1 MKKSILVVDDMELNR
16 AILCEIFQNDY
27 HMIEAENGKEALEL
41 IQSNENELA
50 AVLLDI
56 VMPVMDGF
64 AALELMYEYGLT
76 KKIPVFLITAENT
89 EETTIKGYEMGV
101 MDVIG
106 KPFVSH
112 IVKRRIESVIELF
125 HIRNILSQ
133 KVDMQER
140 ELDEKRQK
148 LESLNRALV
157 ETLATAIEFRDC
169 ESGDHVRRIY
179 DFTLFFLDR
188 MEFGR
193 NMDAAQKEE
202 IATAAILHDV
212 GKIAIP
218 DSILNKPG
226 KLTKEEFEIMKSHT
240 VQGCELLQR
249 IPELRNHSVYKY
261 AYDICRHH
269 HERWDGHGYPDGLA
283 GDDISPWAQIVA
295 LADVYD
301 ALTTDRV
308 YKKAFSHEESLR
320 MILNGECGQFNPK
333 LMDTMRDMS
342 EEIKAMLL
350 NRKKQQ

>member
-16 AILCEIFQNDY
+16 AILCEIFRQDY
-27 HMIEAENGKEALEL
+27 HMIEAENGEEALEC
-41 IQSNENELA
+41 IKGKENELA

-64 AALELMYEYGLT
+64 AALEKMNQTDFT
-76 KKIPVFLITAENT
+76 KKVPVFLITAENT
-89 EETTIKGYEMGV
+89 EESTIKGYEMGV

-125 HIRNILSQ
+125 HIRDKLSK
-133 KVDMQER
+133 KVDIQER
-140 ELDEKRQK
+140 ELDEKRK
-148 LESLNRALV
+148 ELESLNRAIV

-169 ESGDHVRRIY
+169 ESGDHVRRIH
-179 DFTLFFLDR
+179 DFTLFFLNK
-188 MEFGR
+188 MEFSKDM
-193 NMDAAQKEE
+193 NEVQKEE

-218 DSILNKPG
+218 DNILNKPG
-226 KLTKEEFEIMKSHT
+226 KLTSEEFEIMKSHT
-240 VQGCELLQR
+240 VQGCELLER
-249 IPELRNHSVYKY
+249 IPEITHHPIYKY

-269 HERWDGHGYPDGLA
+269 HERWDGRGYPDGLA
-283 GDDISPWAQIVA
+283 GEEISMWSQIVA

-308 YKKAFSHEESLR
+308 YKKAFTHEESLR
-320 MILNGECGQFNPK
+320 MILNGECGQFNPM
-333 LMDTMRDMS
+333 LMETLRDLS

-350 NRKKQQ
+350 NRIKK

>member
-16 AILCEIFQNDY
+16 AILCEIFRQDY
-27 HMIEAENGKEALEL
+27 HMIEAENGEEALKCIKER
-41 IQSNENELA
+41 ENELA

-64 AALELMYEYGLT
+64 AALEQMNQTDFT
-76 KKIPVFLITAENT
+76 KKVPVFLITAENT
-89 EETTIKGYEMGV
+89 EESTIKGYEMGV

-125 HIRNILSQ
+125 HIRNKLSK
-133 KVDMQER
+133 KVDIQER
-140 ELDEKRQK
+140 ELDEKRK
-148 LESLNRALV
+148 ELESLNRALI

-169 ESGDHVRRIY
+169 ESGDHVRRIH
-179 DFTLFFLDR
+179 DFTLFFLNH
-188 MEFGR
+188 MEFGKG
-193 NMDAAQKEE
+193 MDAVQKEE

-218 DSILNKPG
+218 DNILNKPG
-226 KLTKEEFEIMKSHT
+226 KLTSEEFEIMKSHT
-240 VQGCELLQR
+240 VQGCELLER
-249 IPELRNHSVYKY
+249 IPEITHHPIYKY

-269 HERWDGHGYPDGLA
+269 HERWDGRGYPDGLA
-283 GDDISPWAQIVA
+283 GEEISMWSQIVA

-308 YKKAFSHEESLR
+308 YKKAFTHEESLR
-320 MILNGECGQFNPK
+320 MILNGECGQFNPM
-333 LMDTMRDMS
+333 LMDTLRDLS
-342 EEIKAMLL
+342 EEIKTMLL
-350 NRKKQQ
+350 NRLKK

>member
-1 MKKSILVVDDMELNR
+1 MKKSMLVVDDMELNR

-27 HMIEAENGKEALEL
+27 HMVEAENGKEALDL
-41 IQSNENELA
+41 IRGRENEYA
-50 AVLLDI
+50 AILLDI

-64 AALELMYEYGLT
+64 AALEKMYESGFT
-76 KKIPVFLITAENT
+76 KKVPVFLITAENT
-89 EETTIKGYEMGV
+89 EESTIRGYEMGV

-106 KPFVSH
+106 KPFISH

-125 HIRNILSQ
+125 RIRNMLNK

-140 ELDEKRQK
+140 ELDEKRRE

-179 DFTLFFLDR
+179 DFTLFFLNR

-193 NMDAAQKEE
+193 GLDDMQKEE

-226 KLTKEEFEIMKSHT
+226 KLTNEEFEIMKSHT
-240 VQGCELLQR
+240 VQGCELLDR
-249 IPELRNHSVYKY
+249 IPELQHHSVYQY

-269 HERWDGHGYPDGLA
+269 HERWNGRGYPDGLS
-283 GDDISPWAQIVA
+283 GDAISPWAQIVA

-333 LMDTMRDMS
+333 LMDALKDLGD
-342 EEIKAMLL
+342 EIKTTFL
-350 NRKKQQ
+350 NRKKK

>member
-1 MKKSILVVDDMELNR
+1 MRKSILVVDDMDLNR

-27 HMIEAENGKEALEL
+27 HMIEAENGREALNL
-41 IQSNENELA
+41 IRGRENELA

-64 AALELMYEYGLT
+64 AALEQMYQSGFT
-76 KKIPVFLITAENT
+76 KKVPVFLITAENT
-89 EETTIKGYEMGV
+89 EEATIKGYEMGV

-125 HIRNILSQ
+125 HIRNKLNK
-133 KVDMQER
+133 KVDMQEK
-140 ELDEKRQK
+140 ELDEKRK
-148 LESLNRALV
+148 ELESLNRALI

-179 DFTLFFLDR
+179 DFTLFFLNR
-188 MEFGR
+188 MEFSR
-193 NMDAAQKEE
+193 DMDPVQKEE

-226 KLTKEEFEIMKSHT
+226 RLTNEEFEIMKSHT
-240 VQGCELLQR
+240 VQGCELLER
-249 IPELRNHSVYKY
+249 IPEITHHPIYKY

-269 HERWDGHGYPDGLA
+269 HERWDGRGYPDGLA
-283 GDDISPWAQIVA
+283 GEEISPWSQIVA

-308 YKKAFSHEESLR
+308 YKKAYTHEESLQ

-333 LMDTMRDMS
+333 LMDTLRDLS
-342 EEIKAMLL
+342 GEIKAMLL
-350 NRKKQQ
+350 NRKKK